1 MYDGGWIEWSRKKT
15 TRSKPHRVPPA
26 LVRASSRM
34 SNRLLLRRGLASLRV
49 DVEAKQGLTE
59 EDLVTISR
67 IKTNLKEVRPE
78 MQRILKMFAAFIVVL
93 GLVSLASTSFSAEPK
108 INLQTLLG
116 KRVPIL
122 LEFGRGWCI
131 PCKYMKPILADMAK
145 AYTGRT
151 IVMTVDMD
159 ANVDLIRQFKIR
171 MMPTQ
176 VFIMPDGREFHR
188 HEGVLEREQIV
199 QAFSKMGVPGPTQG
213 AAPGLIPRHAVPR

>member
-1 MYDGGWIEWSRKKT
+1 M
-15 TRSKPHRVPPA
+15 SKQ
-26 LVRASSRM
+26 
-34 SNRLLLRRGLASLRV
+34 LLLRRDRASLRV

-59 EDLVTISR
+59 EDLVTISHR
-67 IKTNLKEVRPE
+67 KTNHKEVRPW
-78 MQRILKMFAAFIVVL
+78 MQRKLKMFAAFIVTW
-93 GLVSLASTSFSAEPK
+93 GLVSLTSTTFSAEPK
-108 INLQTLLG
+108 INLRTLLE

-145 AYTGRT
+145 AYTGRA

-199 QAFSKMGVPGPTQG
+199 QVFSKMGVPGPTQG
-213 AAPGLIPRHAVPR
+213 AAPGLTPQHAVAR